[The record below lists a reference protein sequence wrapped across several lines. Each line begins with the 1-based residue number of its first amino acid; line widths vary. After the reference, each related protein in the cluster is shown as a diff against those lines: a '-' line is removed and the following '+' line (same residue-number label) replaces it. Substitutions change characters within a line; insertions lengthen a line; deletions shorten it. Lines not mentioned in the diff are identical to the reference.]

1 MPFKLFL
8 KMIGICMIYN
18 IIKWLF
24 LTDGVTI
31 ATTVRSER
39 SVFPCSRRFVTLQC
53 GLSCLS
59 TRQRQSS
66 DPKSAKVSGT
76 NIYGQV
82 SSQTFHSL

>member
-1 MPFKLFL
+1 MQLKLFL
-8 KMIGICMIYN
+8 KMFEIYPIFIVIN
-18 IIKWLF
+18 CLF
-24 LTDGVTI
+24 LTNSVTI
-31 ATTVRSER
+31 ATTVHCER
-39 SVFPCSRRFVTLQC
+39 SFFHYSRRFVTLQC